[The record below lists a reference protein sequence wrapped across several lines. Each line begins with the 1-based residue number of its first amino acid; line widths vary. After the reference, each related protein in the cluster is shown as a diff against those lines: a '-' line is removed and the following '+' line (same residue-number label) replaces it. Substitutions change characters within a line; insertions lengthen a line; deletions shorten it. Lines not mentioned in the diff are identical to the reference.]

1 MQLHAAAPGGVL
13 RAVDHVH
20 PFSLLAQSE
29 EAHTDLTT
37 CEVNL
42 PLGCSHSLFK
52 PVPVICVTD
61 VRPSII

>member
-1 MQLHAAAPGGVL
+1 MQLHAGAPGGVL

-20 PFSLLAQSE
+20 PFFSLLAQTE
-29 EAHTDLTT
+29 EANTNLTT

-42 PLGCSHSLFK
+42 PLCSPLSLFK

-61 VRPSII
+61 V